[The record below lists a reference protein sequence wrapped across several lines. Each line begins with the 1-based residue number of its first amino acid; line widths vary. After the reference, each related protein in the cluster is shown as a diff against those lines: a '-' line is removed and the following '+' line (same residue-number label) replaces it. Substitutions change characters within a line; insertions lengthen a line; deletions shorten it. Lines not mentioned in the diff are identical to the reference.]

1 MSSFSRDI
9 SGQNNPTRKSGPV
22 SESLFSLL
30 SNGSIGEPDD
40 LFLDPLHGI
49 ESENPSLVFTTM
61 MAAAVPNT
69 DPSVDFE
76 FSAELQSLLR
86 KYS

>member
-1 MSSFSRDI
+1 MSSFSCDI
-9 SGQNNPTRKSGPV
+9 SGQNDPTRKNRPV

-40 LFLDPLHGI
+40 LFVDPLHGI

-61 MAAAVPNT
+61 MAPNT